1 MDNEIKKMLVNALVE
16 VVDSAPLR
24 NNGNSNYLKGSKFIS
39 TKKGIGIA
47 QRKGTEYIIVKVIPK
62 STLNPNHEKKTSR
75 LGSVNREKEFKTWM
89 GYVNKTMHTTSR
101 YVNKNIFD
109 SAQKNIQEI
118 VKKPEQ
124 NYATKTNDVCKVVL
138 EYARNIADL

>member
-75 LGSVNREKEFKTWM
+75 LGSVNREDRKSTRL
-89 GYVNKTMHTTSR
+89 NSSHTTVSR
-101 YVNKNIFD
+101 MPS
-109 SAQKNIQEI
+109 SA
-118 VKKPEQ
+118 
-124 NYATKTNDVCKVVL
+124 
-138 EYARNIADL
+138 